1 MPRIKLKV
9 IARAK
14 REELLRLSE
23 DSYRIKVSSPP
34 EKGKANK
41 RVIKLLSKEFGVKKR
56 DIKIVSGETT
66 NRKIVEIA
74 SAAQRDICNI

>member
-1 MPRIKLKV
+1 MRRIKLKV

-14 REELLRLSE
+14 KEGLQKLSE

-41 RVIKLLSKEFGVKKR
+41 RAIELLSKEFCVKKR

-66 NRKIVEIA
+66 NKKIIEI
-74 SAAQRDICNI
+74 NE